1 MRTLMSVVLLWI
13 VAGLAMAQ
21 AQQAPYKEGVHYV
34 KLAAPATTQD
44 ADKTEVAE
52 LFWYGCGHCFSL
64 EPIISEWKKTLPQDA
79 YFRPVPAFFG
89 GVWNTHGQLYYT
101 LESMN
106 KLEDTH
112 QAVFQA
118 IHNEKKRLATQE
130 EIIEFLEPYGIDEK
144 AFERA
149 WSSMGVRAKM
159 AQAERLSKAYRATGV
174 PTLVVNGKYRIEAAM
189 VGGFEEM
196 LKVAEYLVEQ
206 ERQPN

>member
-1 MRTLMSVVLLWI
+1 MRAWI
-13 VAGLAMAQ
+13 SIALVWLVGSFALAQ
-21 AQQAPYKEGVHYV
+21 AQEAPYKAGVHYV
-34 KLAAPATTQD
+34 ELSSPATTQD
-44 ADKTEVAE
+44 AEKVEVAE

-64 EPIISEWKKTLPQDA
+64 EPVISEWKKTLPEYA

-101 LESMN
+101 LESLN
-106 KLEDTH
+106 KLDETH

-118 IHNEKKRLATQE
+118 IHNEKKRLATQDE
-130 EIIEFLEPYGIDEK
+130 MAGFLETYGIEEK
-144 AFERA
+144 QFKRA

-174 PTLVVNGKYRIEAAM
+174 PTLVINGKYRVEAAM
-189 VGGFEEM
+189 AGGFEEM

-206 ERQPN
+206 ERQSN